1 MKFFLPILLILYGCS
16 STTIKTESEV
26 SRGQFLLLPEFMA
39 MSMAESSY
47 LEEIKKAENNNQLNQ
62 NTEQVE
68 RIKKIA
74 FRLIDQ
80 VPFLRDGTEE
90 WNWEI
95 NVQDS
100 EEVNAY
106 CMPGGKVMIYTGLI
120 EKTYATDDEIA
131 AVLGHEIAHALR
143 EHGRERMSTALVQ
156 QVGLIGFAV
165 YIANHTYSRAIS
177 ETAVQA
183 AVLGSTLF
191 FALPN
196 SREQEREADKL
207 GMELSARAGYNP
219 VAAVSLWIKMDALS
233 SAKVP
238 EFLSTHPSNENR
250 IADLTTHA
258 KKINQIYL
266 DNKR

>member
-1 MKFFLPILLILYGCS
+1 MRFILPILLVIYGCS
-16 STTIKTESEV
+16 STTIKTESDV

-47 LEEIKKAENNNQLNQ
+47 KDEVKKAENNKQLNQ
-62 NTEQVE
+62 NTEQVDRVKE
-68 RIKKIA
+68 IA

-80 VPFLRDGTEE
+80 VSYLRDGTED

-106 CMPGGKVMIYTGLI
+106 CMPGGKMMIYTGLI
-120 EKTYATDDEIA
+120 EKTSATDNEIA

-156 QVGLIGFAV
+156 QFGLIGFAAYV
-165 YIANHTYSRAIS
+165 ANHSDNRVIS

-191 FALPN
+191 FSLPN

-219 VAAVSLWIKMDALS
+219 VSAVSLWRKMDALS
-233 SAKVP
+233 NSKVP

-250 IADLTTHA
+250 ISDLTAHA

-266 DNKR
+266 DSKR